1 MMSSAHVLI
10 FIRFYCI
17 PFGALQPTFLRNNE
31 SIFPR
36 QRLVCPLHCTLCLS
50 LLGIISDHLVIVK
63 MSCLSICAWFWT
75 LLSKKV
81 KKYIFFRS
89 LSISFSFPRRELIIY
104 VAQYTQKNL
113 EKLNTSIIWR
123 SCVFLHSEC
132 TNAERRGMWHHV
144 LGPKVSSWI
153 SCLVRNLFWLLK
165 GLA

>member
-1 MMSSAHVLI
+1 MMWSAHVFI
-10 FIRFYCI
+10 FIRFYCL
-17 PFGALQPTFLRNNE
+17 PFGTLQLTFLRNNE

-63 MSCLSICAWFWT
+63 MSCLSICMWFWT
-75 LLSKKV
+75 LLSKKAE
-81 KKYIFFRS
+81 KKIVSVTCSQARNYY
-89 LSISFSFPRRELIIY
+89 LCWAVHPR
-104 VAQYTQKNL
+104 NL
-113 EKLNTSIIWR
+113 EKFNTSSILR

-132 TNAERRGMWHHV
+132 KNAERRGMWHHV